1 MSLHQDRLNA
11 EFKRVLSEAIR
22 ELKDP
27 RLSQMCSITNVE
39 ITKDLKHA
47 KVCVSVYDEEEKRA
61 ESIEVLQRAQGTLA
75 KRVNQLL
82 RIRRVPMMHFE
93 LDDSIEYSVHI
104 SKLINELNAQ
114 RAQTAEDEEPDE
126 EQ

>member
-114 RAQTAEDEEPDE
+114 RAQAAEDEEPDE